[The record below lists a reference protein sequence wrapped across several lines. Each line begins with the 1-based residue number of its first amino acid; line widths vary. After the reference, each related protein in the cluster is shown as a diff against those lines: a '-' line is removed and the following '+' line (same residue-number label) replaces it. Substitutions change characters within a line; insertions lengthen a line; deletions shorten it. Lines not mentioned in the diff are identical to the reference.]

1 MDTVVRIF
9 RYLLSI
15 IFIWV
20 LFRIFEA
27 FSYSLF
33 PNVKRNWDIL
43 LGFFYCGVIFF
54 GGIIIGNWIV
64 STIEKET
71 RRKMR
76 E

>member
-1 MDTVVRIF
+1 MVRIF

-20 LFRIFEA
+20 LSRIFGVI
-27 FSYSLF
+27 SDSLF
-33 PNVKRNWDIL
+33 PNVERNLDIL
-43 LGFFYCGVIFF
+43 LGIFYCGVIFF

>member
-1 MDTVVRIF
+1 MVRIF

-20 LFRIFEA
+20 LSRIFGVI
-27 FSYSLF
+27 SDSLF
-33 PNVKRNWDIL
+33 PNAEGNLDIL
-43 LGFFYCGVIFF
+43 LGIFYCGVIFF

>member
-1 MDTVVRIF
+1 MVRIF

-20 LFRIFEA
+20 LSRIFGVI
-27 FSYSLF
+27 SDSLF
-33 PNVKRNWDIL
+33 PNVERNLDIL
-43 LGFFYCGVIFF
+43 LGIFYCGVIFF
-54 GGIIIGNWIV
+54 GGITIGNWIV

>member
-1 MDTVVRIF
+1 MVRIF

-20 LFRIFEA
+20 LSRIFGVI
-27 FSYSLF
+27 SDSLF
-33 PNVKRNWDIL
+33 PNTEGNLDIL
-43 LGFFYCGVIFF
+43 LGIFYCGVIFF

>member
-1 MDTVVRIF
+1 MAIGVIHPDNIGSN
-9 RYLLSI
+9 LLSI

-20 LFRIFEA
+20 LLR
-27 FSYSLF
+27 
-33 PNVKRNWDIL
+33 V
-43 LGFFYCGVIFF
+43 F